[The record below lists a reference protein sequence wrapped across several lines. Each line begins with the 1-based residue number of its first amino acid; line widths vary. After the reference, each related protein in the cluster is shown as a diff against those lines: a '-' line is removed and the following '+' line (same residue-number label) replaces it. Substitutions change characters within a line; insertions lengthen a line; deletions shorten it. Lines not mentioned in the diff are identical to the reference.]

1 MAYATADDITTRGG
15 LPSSALVASV
25 RAVEAVD
32 LATARFTVSGHGL
45 TSADSLRFVAS
56 GSPVSGTPTPA
67 LPSALS
73 ASTVYWALPVSG
85 TEDIFRV
92 STTENGAPITSLS
105 SAQVG
110 NLGIVVAQGRRIQ
123 AVLDSQSDWVDQ
135 FLTANKT
142 PFASV
147 PDVVRFITAVLSAA
161 QLVLSYGLQQTPYGI
176 AIQANA
182 EMIRKHLEFKLRNG
196 LPIVNATDLTPATF
210 EAGPVHWAADARG
223 WDPDEDAELIQ

>member
-15 LPSSALVASV
+15 LPSAALVPAV

-32 LATARFTVSGHGL
+32 LTTGRLTVSGHGL

-56 GSPVSGTPTPA
+56 GSPVSGTPPPA
-67 LPSALS
+67 LPGGLA
-73 ASTVYWALPVSG
+73 ASTVYWALPVTG

-92 STTENGAPITSLS
+92 SLSENGAPITSFS

-110 NLGIVVAQGRRIQ
+110 NLGIVVSQARRIQ

-142 PFASV
+142 PFATV
-147 PDVVRFITAVLSAA
+147 PDVVCFIVAVLSAA
-161 QLVLSYGLQQTPYGI
+161 QLVLVYGLQQTPYGI

-182 EMIRKHLEFKLRNG
+182 QMVRDDLKFKLRNG
-196 LPIVNATDLTPATF
+196 LPIVNATDLTPSTF
-210 EAGPVHWAADARG
+210 EAGPVHWAAEDRG
-223 WDPDEDAELIQ
+223 WEPEEDPELLT